1 MQNLRKF
8 HWLFKPWGT
17 NHTVTILTTFC
28 LNKRQILQ
36 VKAGANLQQ
45 KLQSRGL
52 TTISQGSPPLYT
64 LGQILGTQI
73 QCLCARQYRPWSGQ
87 SQQFAGGK
95 KRVGCV
101 RLLQLSFK
109 APLWKRKQSQT
120 QSRSPRCNQDL
131 QNFTLFPPL
140 KPVSF
145 LTQVTEAQFWCLCK
159 FTLLT
164 KAATEPPHPKDPP
177 EHLQKVGGP
186 ALRSTQV
193 LAIPEVYMLIQ
204 KARKKVSCCGF
215 RCAESFHHCQR
226 HQPDVKTCE
235 KVKNCIQNLL

>member
-95 KRVGCV
+95 KGWDVSGSSSSV
-101 RLLQLSFK
+101 
-109 APLWKRKQSQT
+109 
-120 QSRSPRCNQDL
+120 
-131 QNFTLFPPL
+131 L
-140 KPVSF
+140 KP
-145 LTQVTEAQFWCLCK
+145 
-159 FTLLT
+159 
-164 KAATEPPHPKDPP
+164 H
-177 EHLQKVGGP
+177 
-186 ALRSTQV
+186 
-193 LAIPEVYMLIQ
+193 
-204 KARKKVSCCGF
+204 
-215 RCAESFHHCQR
+215 
-226 HQPDVKTCE
+226 CE
-235 KVKNCIQNLL
+235 KENKAKPNPGVHAAIRTCKILRYSLLSSLSHFSHK